1 MLVSQTDAQSEPQNA
16 IMKTTTSIKLG
27 ITLACALA
35 LTTTSHAFIVWGS
48 ATNIAGE
55 SDVSLNGTL
64 VAAYDFSIPF
74 QGGSTINGVPF
85 AEFGVPQSGGSSPT
99 SSVTVGNFTLA
110 GVGVNLASFSTRLA
124 LPPFN
129 SLTAPYEKMLGDAA
143 TVNIGGAFMALTMN
157 GLTDGNT
164 YEFQWWSSDS
174 AESRAGIVIAS
185 AGDSITNNI
194 LLNSNVNDR
203 DGGIGQFA
211 IGTFV
216 ADASGRQVVN
226 FNGNSSGGLSTVNGF
241 QLRNTTVPEPGTAA
255 LLTFG
260 CIALLNFR
268 RRAPQ

>member
-1 MLVSQTDAQSEPQNA
+1 
-16 IMKTTTSIKLG
+16 MKTTTSIKLG

-35 LTTTSHAFIVWGS
+35 LTTTTNANAFIVWGS

-64 VAAYDFSIPF
+64 VAAYDFSIPY

-110 GVGVNLASFSTRLA
+110 GVGVNLLSFYTGLG

-129 SLTAPYEKMLGDAA
+129 SLTAPYQTMLGKA
-143 TVNIGGAFMALTMN
+143 VSVGAFCCSMDLTMN
-157 GLTDGNT
+157 GLTAGNT

-174 AESRAGIVIAS
+174 AESRAGGVIAS
-185 AGDSITNNI
+185 AGESITNNI
-194 LLNSNVNDR
+194 PLNSNVNDR

-216 ADASGRQVVN
+216 AGASGSQVVN
-226 FNGNSSGGLSTVNGF
+226 FAGGSSPSTVNGF

-260 CIALLNFR
+260 CIALLNFL